1 MTLIAIFRGKRHG
14 MQQNEPAPMASDD
27 RQLLELAQG
36 GDQAA
41 WESLVARHR
50 EKLRRMI
57 DFRLHPQLQGRVD
70 ASDVVQETFIEAAR
84 VLTPERHNPDLPVH
98 LWLRRL
104 AKQKL
109 IQAHREHL
117 QAECRTVGREQRAI
131 PQAQVSSFSIARYL
145 VGDFTSPS
153 HALLRSEKRQA
164 LQAALEQL
172 DALDREVLVLRHF
185 EQLSG
190 PESAEILGISHDA
203 VKKRY
208 VRALEKLQRIMV
220 QVGMNE

>member
-1 MTLIAIFRGKRHG
+1 
-14 MQQNEPAPMASDD
+14 MQHDPATTATYEQ
-27 RQLLELAQG
+27 RLLELAQLG
-36 GDQAA
+36 EQAA
-41 WESLVARHR
+41 WEELMSRHR
-50 EKLRRMI
+50 EKLRRMVE
-57 DFRLHPQLQGRVD
+57 FRLNPRLQGRVD

-84 VLTPERHNPDLPVH
+84 VLTPDRRNPNLPVH

-104 AKQKL
+104 ANQKL

-117 QAECRTVGREQRAI
+117 EAECRAAGRELTELPNAD
-131 PQAQVSSFSIARYL
+131 VSSYSIARYL

-153 HALLRSEKRQA
+153 LAAMRDEKREA
-164 LQAALEQL
+164 LQAALERL
-172 DALDREVLVLRHF
+172 DVLDREVLVLRHF

-208 VRALEKLQRIMV
+208 VRALEKLQRIMM
-220 QVGMNE
+220 QTGSDD